1 MVSLTQAKQLIKIA
15 RDSISAYLEGK
26 KIEPSE
32 KIKKEFEEKTGVFV
46 SLYLKDELAGCIGF
60 PEPIFQLW
68 LAVRKAAIGAAFG
81 DPRFPPLVKQQ
92 MKDLRVE
99 LSILTKPE
107 VIEVKDPK
115 EYLKKIKIGK
125 DGLIVKDEFGS
136 GLLLPQVAVE
146 WRWNVE
152 EFLNQT
158 CMKAGLDPSCWRN
171 TKRNIYK
178 FQGQV
183 FTEEKGKLVEKKLY

>member
-15 RDSISAYLEGK
+15 RDAISAYFEGK
-26 KIEPSE
+26 KVEPSE
-32 KIKKEFEEKTGVFV
+32 KIKKEFGEEKGVFV

-60 PEPIFQLW
+60 PEPIFPLW

-81 DPRFPPLVKQQ
+81 DPRFPPLVKKQ

-107 VIEVKDPK
+107 VIEVKDHK
-115 EYLKKIKIGK
+115 EYLKKIKIGR
-125 DGLIVKDEFGS
+125 DGLMVKDEFGS
-136 GLLLPQVAVE
+136 GLLLPQVPVE
-146 WRWNVE
+146 WGWNVE
-152 EFLNQT
+152 QFLDQT

-171 TKRNIYK
+171 TKRNVYK

-183 FTEEKGKLVEKKLY
+183 FAEEKGKLVEKKLY